1 MIMTTKQLKK
11 ARSVSMSIIGIML
24 IILFTAILRNLP
36 GYLEGCRMLTTTAK
50 VARVIAFFPFLC
62 GIMSCAFNDEED
74 EPFGFIY
81 FPIAIT
87 AFYEIVFFYYYFRV
101 RIIGY
106 HRFISYSDC
115 LGVLL
120 VTLAMFL
127 IIVFYLI
134 YNIKLRRFL
143 FDNKTWRDEFD
154 NNVLIVLSKYGV
166 LFSLSFIVMV
176 FVVEGVHQHMFK
188 PSGVDNGY
196 PYVDLKLPSDTK
208 WATKNFFSNGI
219 DDLGVGLRWGQTTNQ
234 TIANQ
239 ENYQG
244 VDPLAFLADSEDA
257 VSELMGGDWYIPT
270 QADWEELLGECKIR
284 PAFYKGVY
292 GIVFNGPKFFK
303 RLFIPAAELDISW
316 YSSYWTSTVIPIPDE
331 DEVESN
337 YEYLYE
343 DEVECDTCSCND
355 CNCCCRIVED
365 EIFEDDDLIE
375 SFYIEAAIVKI
386 PSIEFLTSKRVF
398 FDQAYSCEKCY
409 IRPVSFKF

>member
-1 MIMTTKQLKK
+1 MIMNTKQLKK
-11 ARSVSMSIIGIML
+11 ARSISMSIIGIML
-24 IILFTAILRNLP
+24 IILFTTILRNLP

-50 VARVIAFFPFLC
+50 FARVIAFFPFLC

-81 FPIAIT
+81 FPIAIS
-87 AFYEIVFFYYYFRV
+87 AFYEIVFFYYYIRV

-120 VTLAMFL
+120 VTLALLM

-134 YNIKLRRFL
+134 YNIKLRRIL

-154 NNVLIVLSKYGV
+154 NNALIVLSKYGV

-176 FVVEGVHQHMFK
+176 FAVEGVHKHMFK

-196 PYVDLKLPSDTK
+196 SYVDLKLPSDTK
-208 WATKNFFSNGI
+208 WATQNFFSNGI
-219 DDLGVGLRWGQTTNQ
+219 YDLGVGLRWGQTTNQ
-234 TIANQ
+234 ALANP

-270 QADWEELLGECKIR
+270 QTDWEELLSECKIR

-292 GIVFNGPKFFK
+292 GIVFKGPSIFK
-303 RLFIPAAELDISW
+303 RMFIPATGLDMAR
-316 YSSYWTSTVIPIPDE
+316 YSSYWTSTVIPMPDE
-331 DEVESN
+331 DEVEFDN
-337 YEYLYE
+337 EYMYE
-343 DEVECDTCSCND
+343 DVVECDTCSCDD
-355 CNCCCRIVED
+355 CNCCCRIIED
-365 EIFEDDDLIE
+365 EIPEDEDWIE
-375 SFYIEAAIVKI
+375 PFYIEAAIVKI
-386 PSIEFLTSKRVF
+386 LSIDFLPGKLVT
-398 FDQAYSCEKCY
+398 FDQALSCEKFY
-409 IRPVSFKF
+409 IRPVSIYK